1 MIRLGFLRR
10 LGWLLGI
17 IALITVIAFWVWA
30 FQIFAATRHVV
41 TNTALVA
48 IGAIVVRLML
58 FTTAFY
64 KLIKVVK
71 EVW

>member
-1 MIRLGFLRR
+1 MELLRF
-10 LGWLLGI
+10 
-17 IALITVIAFWVWA
+17 ITAIAFWVWA

-48 IGAIVVRLML
+48 IGAIMVRLML
-58 FTTAFY
+58 LTTAFY